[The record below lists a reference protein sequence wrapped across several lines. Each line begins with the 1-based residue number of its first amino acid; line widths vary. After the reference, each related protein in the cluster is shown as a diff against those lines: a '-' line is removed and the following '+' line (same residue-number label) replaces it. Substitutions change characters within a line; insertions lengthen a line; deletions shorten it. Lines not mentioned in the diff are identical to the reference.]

1 MKIHILDKR
10 KAEYMDF
17 SGQFIIFLN
26 DIKSEKER
34 VEVLN
39 DFLTLALYTY
49 TQPFYRSITIERETK
64 EIYKQYKKS
73 DIEQFQTMLTLALVA
88 TDAKIENFW
97 EEICGYC
104 GIRSCENGSEIR
116 ISIESDV
123 DRGEKF
129 FTMREPDCRTGSRII
144 GFADCMNE
152 EGFDYLRCL
161 RVVASEKNEIYF
173 KITYLQLAFRAIA
186 AEVSLVG
193 ENSEVKERLFTPMY
207 FINGIYLKDK
217 EFEAV
222 SRLNTCNIL
231 VSKCKK
237 VGRYDIS

>member
-39 DFLTLALYTY
+39 DFLTLSLYTY

-97 EEICGYC
+97 EDVCIYSGLKGDNCKS
-104 GIRSCENGSEIR
+104 GIN
-116 ISIESDV
+116 ISIESNS
-123 DRGEKF
+123 DRGERF
-129 FTMREPDCRTGSRII
+129 FTMREAESRTGSSIVS
-144 GFADCMNE
+144 FADCMNE

-186 AEVSLVG
+186 AKVSLVG
-193 ENSEVKERLFTPMY
+193 EKSEVKERLFTPMY